1 MPISVFEHFITV
13 SSSDIDENQHANN
26 VCYLRWMNEA
36 AIAHSSANGWTA
48 QRYIELGASW
58 FSRKH
63 IIEYL
68 APSLEGDKLVVR
80 TGVSDWKGVRS
91 TRNYRFVR
99 IRDDKVVAVAETLWV
114 FVNLSTGKPTR
125 TPAEVT
131 DAFVVVD
138 PEEI

>member
-1 MPISVFEHFITV
+1 
-13 SSSDIDENQHANN
+13 
-26 VCYLRWMNEA
+26 MNEA
-36 AIAHSSANGWTA
+36 AIAHSSANGWTT

-63 IIEYL
+63 TIEYL
-68 APSLEGDKLVVR
+68 TPSLEGDKLVVR